1 MYKEER
7 ERRGRRRRRKLERGE
22 NSKSFSFV
30 TSLVISYTR
39 KLSPRISANHPSSSL
54 SPSLPFS
61 HGLVSR
67 HFKPRTPQSRRSTRS
82 KRLERTNEFMKYPSS
97 VRIYYFRAVSLT
109 FRFYA
114 RGEKG

>member
-30 TSLVISYTR
+30 TSLVISYTH

-54 SPSLPFS
+54 SLSLPLSLTALFLAILNREHHS
-61 HGLVSR
+61 RGGARGL
-67 HFKPRTPQSRRSTRS
+67 KG
-82 KRLERTNEFMKYPSS
+82 SS
-97 VRIYYFRAVSLT
+97 VLT
-109 FRFYA
+109 NS
-114 RGEKG
+114 